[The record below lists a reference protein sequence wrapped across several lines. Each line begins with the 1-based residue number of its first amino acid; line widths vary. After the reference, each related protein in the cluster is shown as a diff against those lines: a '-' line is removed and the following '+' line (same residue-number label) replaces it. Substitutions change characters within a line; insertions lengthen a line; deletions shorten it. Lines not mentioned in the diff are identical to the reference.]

1 MKNLWEKSVLGLLI
15 GLLLAAMP
23 ALATDQAPA
32 QRFAAPAPSQAVL
45 ERQVRHELVMLPY
58 YGVFDNLEYQVEGSR
73 VVLAGQVVWPVLK
86 SDAEAAVKDIPGVT
100 GVTNRI
106 QVLPLS
112 PFDNSI
118 RFAVLRAVFGANSMY
133 RYAMGPIP
141 SIHIIVD
148 NGNVTL
154 VGAVASKM
162 DSQIAYLQAMS
173 VPGVF
178 SVKNQLRVVG
188 KG

>member
-1 MKNLWEKSVLGLLI
+1 MKNIWGKSALGIMI

-32 QRFAAPAPSQAVL
+32 QNFVSPVASQTSL
-45 ERQVRHELVMLPY
+45 ERQVRHELLMLPY
-58 YGVFDNLEYQVEGSR
+58 YGVFDNLEFQVQGSH
-73 VVLAGQVVWPVLK
+73 VALYGQVVWPALK
-86 SDAEAAVKDIPGVT
+86 SQAETAVKDIPGVT
-100 GVTNRI
+100 SVANRI
-106 QVLPLS
+106 EVLPLS
-112 PFDNSI
+112 SSDNAI
-118 RFAVLRAVFGANSMY
+118 RFAVYRAVFGANSMY
-133 RYAMGPIP
+133 RYAMGANP

-178 SVKNQLRVVG
+178 SVTNQLRVGLV
-188 KG
+188 